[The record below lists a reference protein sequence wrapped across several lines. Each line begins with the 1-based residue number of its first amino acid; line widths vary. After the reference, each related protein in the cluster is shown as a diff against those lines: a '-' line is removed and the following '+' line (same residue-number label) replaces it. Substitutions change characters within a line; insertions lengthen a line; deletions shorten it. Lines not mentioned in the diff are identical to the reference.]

1 MAGNTPNN
9 PKKAP
14 NIPTGPKSSSKG
26 SKSKVMS
33 PMPKANPGKPGNVKP
48 KGSSNVNSK
57 GSSQTVQG
65 GPKR

>member
-1 MAGNTPNN
+1 MPANTPNN
-9 PKKAP
+9 PSKAP

-33 PMPKANPGKPGNVKP
+33 PMPKAGSSSAGNVKP
-48 KGSSNVNSK
+48 AGSSNINSRS
-57 GSSQTVQG
+57 SSQTVQG